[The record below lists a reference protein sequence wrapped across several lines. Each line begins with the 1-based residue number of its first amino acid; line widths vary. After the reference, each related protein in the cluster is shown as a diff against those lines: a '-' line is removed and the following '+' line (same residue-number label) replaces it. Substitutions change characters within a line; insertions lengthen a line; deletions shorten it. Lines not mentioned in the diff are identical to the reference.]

1 MGRPAASGRG
11 WSPAAG
17 AVVMALCLWASAAPA
32 APLDDI
38 EFDIPAGPLGT
49 TLLEIARRAERIVS
63 FQPGVVERYMA
74 PAIRGRLSVSQALSL
89 ATGPSG
95 LRFSI
100 TPAGAVTVVA
110 GPAAPA
116 VVAPAAAPVAE
127 ALPAAP
133 AVAASE
139 AVLPRV
145 EIFGLPRQAD
155 GLRPV
160 RAWSATRSD
169 TPLAEIPQAVSV
181 LTEDALDLQ
190 GGHTVV
196 DAVRYVPGVTASLDN
211 TGSGALALP
220 SLLVRG
226 LPASYALSGLRS
238 LRGSLPVDLAFVA
251 RVEVPKGP
259 GGVLGGMADFR
270 GRGGVV
276 NLVLK
281 QADPVPRAE
290 LTQSL
295 SSLNGGT
302 LRFSSDLGGLA
313 DDHTAWR
320 LVGYGDLSGRTDGGY
335 TRQAST
341 GLLGATSYRGSD
353 FKASVSLQSERRRDT
368 PAPAAR
374 GGFIE
379 VGDGF
384 AEVPVEPG
392 QIEPRD
398 PGDRVFST
406 SHSAQVHLQW
416 SLQPR
421 WQMTLAGMAERLSA
435 DQRRHQPFTAP
446 LQRTNSTTSSSLQWS
461 LSGEVDTGPFSH
473 RLLLGLDMD
482 RSRSVT
488 QGIEIGDPAGP
499 VSLDVAET
507 RQALVLQDQVQ
518 AGPLRLRASLQRART
533 PRHDELTRFAPGSAN
548 GSVDN
553 FQAERLLATNWDA
566 GVLYQLQPSLAI
578 YAGSQYSVEA
588 DLHLPGEVLLDGA
601 PLPDSTLRQVQ
612 LGLKGSLLDQRVSW
626 TAEVFRLRESNV
638 KFYAGGVSGAGRSV
652 SGMELELAGRPVP
665 RLDLNLGWAYLR
677 ATDTPLGPDGFAEV
691 PAGGVPRQTLHLLAW
706 YRLSGAAGAGSSLGV
721 AWHATSSTRVGP
733 LNFAPSQVVLPG
745 GAQLDLSWLRSA
757 GPWSFDASLRNVFDR
772 TLYGTASDTRY
783 IPLQPGRSLSLT
795 ATYRE

>member
-1 MGRPAASGRG
+1 MSRRAASGRG

-17 AVVMALCLWASAAPA
+17 AVALCAWASVSVAAPQ
-32 APLDDI
+32 DDI

-63 FQPGVVERYMA
+63 FQPGVVAQYMA
-74 PAIRGRLSVSQALSL
+74 PAIRGRLTVPQALSM
-89 ATGPSG
+89 ATGSSG

-100 TPAGAVTVVA
+100 TPAGAVTVAA
-110 GPAAPA
+110 GPAATVPTAPSAAEVRPA
-116 VVAPAAAPVAE
+116 PPA
-127 ALPAAP
+127 LG
-133 AVAASE
+133 ASE
-139 AVLPRV
+139 AALPPV

-155 GLRPV
+155 GLRPL
-160 RAWSATRSD
+160 RAWTATRSD
-169 TPLAEIPQAVSV
+169 TALADIPQTVSV

-220 SLLVRG
+220 ALLVRG
-226 LPASYALSGLRS
+226 LPASYALSGLRT
-238 LRGSLPVDLAFVA
+238 LRGSLPVDLAFVE
-251 RVEVPKGP
+251 RIEVTKGP
-259 GGVLGGMADFR
+259 GGVLGGMADYR

-276 NLVLK
+276 NLVTK
-281 QADPVPRAE
+281 QADPMPRAE
-290 LTQSL
+290 LTQSV

-302 LRFSSDLGGLA
+302 LRLSSDLGGLA
-313 DDHTAWR
+313 DDYRAWR
-320 LVGYGDLSGRTDGGY
+320 LVGYGDLSGRTEGGY
-335 TRQAST
+335 TRQASS
-341 GLLGATSYRGSD
+341 GLLGATSYRSSG

-406 SHSAQVHLQW
+406 SHSAQVRLQW

-435 DQRRHQPFTAP
+435 DLRRHQPFTAP
-446 LQRTNSTTSSSLQWS
+446 LLRTNSTTSSSLQWS
-461 LSGEVDTGPFSH
+461 LSGDVGTGPLSH

-488 QGIEIGDPAGP
+488 QGIEIGDPAGAA
-499 VSLDVAET
+499 SLDVAET

-518 AGPLRLRASLQRART
+518 AGPLRLRASVQRART
-533 PRHDELTRFAPGSAN
+533 PRHDELTRFAPGSGN
-548 GSVDN
+548 GSVGN
-553 FQAERLLATNWDA
+553 FQAEPVVATSWDA
-566 GVLYQLQPSLAI
+566 GVLVQVRPSLTL

-601 PLPDSTLRQVQ
+601 PLPLTTLRQVQ
-612 LGLKGSLLDQRVSW
+612 LGLKGSLLDQRVAWS
-626 TAEVFRLRESNV
+626 AEVFRLRESNV
-638 KFYAGGVSGAGRSV
+638 KFYANGVSGAGRSV
-652 SGMELELAGRPVP
+652 RGMELELAGRPVA

-691 PAGGVPRQTLHLLAW
+691 PAGGVPRHALHLLAW

-721 AWHATSSTRVGP
+721 AWHASSSTRVGP

-757 GPWSFDASLRNVFDR
+757 GPWSFDASLRNVFDQ
-772 TLYGTASDTRY
+772 TLHGTASDPRY
-783 IPLQPGRSLSLT
+783 LPLQPGRSLSVT
-795 ATYRE
+795 ATYRG